1 MNQAMNDESPR
12 FTIEEADAGKRLD
25 SFIAE
30 SLAETSRSS
39 AQKWI
44 SGGHVLVNKEA
55 KKASYLV
62 QAGDLVEIDPPEPD
76 PVELLPEPMD
86 LDILYEDD
94 DLLAVN
100 KPAGLVVHP
109 GAGNPD
115 GTLANGLL
123 FHLRETSRSDT
134 LRPGIV
140 HRLDK
145 DTSGLLIVA
154 KNDHIHDRLSAQF
167 QKRQVDKAYIALVF
181 GHLDP
186 RIGEIDLPIGRDIRS
201 RTRISPRTARPRDA
215 LTRYEVLEY
224 LPEFTLLE
232 AYPRTGR
239 THQIRVHLQS
249 RGFPIAGDETY
260 GFTAQLPR
268 IKNTRH
274 RKAVRELNRLFL
286 HSARLSIKHPRSGK
300 QLDFVAPLP
309 DELANLVEFLRE

>member
-1 MNQAMNDESPR
+1 MQAANEEASR
-12 FTIEEADAGKRLD
+12 FTIDDNDAGKRLD

-30 SLAETSRSS
+30 SLEETSRSS

-44 SGGHVLVNKEA
+44 SGGYVLVNESA
-55 KKASYLV
+55 RKASYIL
-62 QAGDLVEIDPPEPD
+62 QENDLVEIDPPAPD
-76 PVELLPEPMD
+76 PVELVPEPMD

-145 DTSGLLIVA
+145 DTSGLLVIA

-167 QKRQVDKAYIALVF
+167 QKRQVDKAYITLVF
-181 GHLDP
+181 GHLSP
-186 RIGEIDLPIGRDIRS
+186 RTGEIDLPIGRDIRS

-215 LTRYEVLEY
+215 LTRYKVVEY

-232 AYPRTGR
+232 AYPKTGR

-249 RGFPIAGDETY
+249 KGYPIAGDETY

-274 RKAVRELNRLFL
+274 RKAVKELNRLFL
-286 HSARLSIKHPRSGK
+286 HSARLSIRHPRSGK
-300 QLDFVAPLP
+300 MLNFEAPLP
-309 DELANLVEFLRE
+309 EELANLIEFLRE

>member
-1 MNQAMNDESPR
+1 MQATNEEASR
-12 FTIEEADAGKRLD
+12 FTIDDKDAGKRLD

-30 SLAETSRSS
+30 SLKETSRSS

-44 SGGHVLVNKEA
+44 SGGHVLVNESA
-55 KKASYLV
+55 RKASYIL
-62 QAGDLVEIDPPEPD
+62 QENDLVEIEPPAPN
-76 PVELLPEPMD
+76 PVELVPEPMD
-86 LDILYEDD
+86 LDIIYEDD

-109 GAGNPD
+109 GAGNPN

-181 GHLDP
+181 GHMAP
-186 RIGEIDLPIGRDIRS
+186 RTGEIDLPIGRDIRS

-215 LTRYEVLEY
+215 LTRYQVVEY

-232 AYPRTGR
+232 AYPKTGR

-249 RGFPIAGDETY
+249 KGYPIAGDEMY

-274 RKAVRELNRLFL
+274 RKAVKELNRLFL
-286 HSARLSIKHPRSGK
+286 HSARLSIRHPRSGEK
-300 QLDFVAPLP
+300 LNFEAPLP
-309 DELANLVEFLRE
+309 DELANLIEFLRE